1 MTLPRLRPQPAHV
14 GGACLPHVERGGGSV
29 MMMLLLL
36 GLVAIL
42 GLVEIGHLYWAKRE
56 AQKVADLAALAGAQ
70 RLELCSA
77 DNQDNRAARQNAME
91 ENRFA
96 GSITIRCGN
105 WGTGNP
111 AADHFGETIDG
122 DHPLNA
128 VKVTARRTAVPF
140 FGQNAGLPAVQAQ
153 AVAKRTPPSAVFTVG
168 SQLLRVNGNSPL
180 GNVLRLVGVNVDTA
194 TVLAYDGLA
203 QAHVTPAGLLEALGL
218 PVDVNMSVADFNQF
232 LAAHRVSLGA
242 LLDATTTVLER
253 NGAAGLRLDALAN
266 RIGTQLDL
274 HSLRIPL
281 GGSDPAGGL
290 FATVVAPDG
299 TIGSALQADV
309 NAMDLVTTAIAIA
322 SDGHGVAVDNL
333 GLLGGGKVRAGIIE
347 PPSIAIG
354 GVGARA
360 YNAQVRLAIEIDSQD
375 IPILGPALSALGT
388 RLKLPIYTDVTNA
401 MGTLTS
407 LQCGQAPPTATVRVD
422 ASVLRTCVGKVAAAD
437 VFSRSEVCDT
447 GLQDEQLL
455 TLLGAPLINDRIS
468 INALND
474 SQSLTLAA
482 GQTGSTQV
490 NPLAI
495 GSTVEHLVD
504 ELLRVLSR
512 TLDPRGEGMNQP
524 SAAANLAD
532 RFLKAAN
539 PGGGRYDVD
548 RTIALL
554 RTGSEGLPPLD
565 WNVTKGVPY
574 ACGLLNL
581 NTCFRDGSIWEGYR
595 ATATGQGLGVLSGL
609 LGTLLGGLAIERCN
623 SLLGNLDY
631 NNCLKRNLTS
641 YLQTAPDGLLDAYS
655 GSGVTSPGNGPVT
668 CNGLLCLV
676 LKPALDFL
684 KPLLNSVGTLL
695 TQTLAE
701 VLGLELGR
709 TDVHVQSIQCTP
721 AQLVY

>member
-1 MTLPRLRPQPAHV
+1 MTTPRPRPPAHA
-14 GGACLPHVERGGGSV
+14 GGARSSQVQRGGGSV

-70 RLELCSA
+70 RLGLCSA

-91 ENRFA
+91 QNRFA

-105 WGTGNP
+105 WGITNP
-111 AADHFGETIDG
+111 AADHFREAVDS

-128 VKVTARRTAVPF
+128 VKVITRRAALPF
-140 FGQNAGLPAVQAQ
+140 FGQNAGLPTVQAE
-153 AVAKRTPPSAVFTVG
+153 AVAKLTPPSAVFSVG

-203 QAHVTPAGLLEALGL
+203 QAKVTPAGLLEALGL
-218 PVDVNMSVADFNQF
+218 PVDVDMSVADFNRF
-232 LAAHRVSLGA
+232 LAANKVSLGR
-242 LLDATTTVLER
+242 LLSATTTVLDR
-253 NGAAGLRLDALAN
+253 NGMAGLRLDALAS

-274 HSLRIPL
+274 DRLDIQL
-281 GGSDPAGGL
+281 GSAGQAGGL
-290 FATVVAPDG
+290 FAAVVAPDG
-299 TIGSALQADV
+299 TIGSALQADI

-322 SDGHGVAVDNL
+322 SRSRGVAVDNL
-333 GLLGGGKVRAGIIE
+333 VIASGVEVRAGIIE

-360 YNAQVRLAIEIDSQD
+360 YNAQVRVAIDIDSD
-375 IPILGPALSALGT
+375 KIPGLGPVLSTLGT
-388 RLKLPIYTDVTNA
+388 RLKLPVYADVTNA

-407 LQCGQAPPTATVRVD
+407 LQCGQAPRTATIRVD
-422 ASVLRTCVGKVAAAD
+422 ASVLRSCVGKVAAAD

-447 GLQDEQLL
+447 RLQNEQLL

-468 INALND
+468 IDALTG
-474 SQSLTLAA
+474 SQSLTLAE
-482 GQTGSTQV
+482 GETGSTRI
-490 NPLAI
+490 NPLAV
-495 GSTVEHLVD
+495 GDTAQRLVD
-504 ELLRVLSR
+504 ELLKVLSR
-512 TLDPRGEGMNQP
+512 MLDPRGQGMNQP
-524 SAAANLAD
+524 TTAANLAD
-532 RFLKAAN
+532 QFLKAAN

-548 RTIALL
+548 RTINLL
-554 RTGSEGLPPLD
+554 RTGSQGLPPLD
-565 WNVTKGVPY
+565 WTVSKGVPF
-574 ACGLLNL
+574 ACGLLYL
-581 NTCFRDGSIWEGYR
+581 DTCFRDGSVWEGYR
-595 ATATGQGLGVLSGL
+595 ATATGQGLGALSGL
-609 LGTLLGGLAIERCN
+609 LGSLLGGLAVERCN

-641 YLQTAPDGLLDAYS
+641 YLQTAPGGLLDAYS
-655 GSGVTSPGNGPVT
+655 GSGVTSPGNGAVT

-695 TQTLAE
+695 TRTLAE

-709 TDVHVQSIQCTP
+709 TDVHVQSIQCAP

>member
-1 MTLPRLRPQPAHV
+1 MTTPRPRPPTHA
-14 GGACLPHVERGGGSV
+14 GGARSSQVQRGGGSV

-70 RLELCSA
+70 RLGLCSS

-91 ENRFA
+91 QNRFA

-105 WGTGNP
+105 WGIANP
-111 AADHFGETIDG
+111 AADHFREAVDS

-128 VKVTARRTAVPF
+128 VKVTTRRAALPF
-140 FGQNAGLPAVQAQ
+140 FGQNAGLPTVQAE
-153 AVAKRTPPSAVFTVG
+153 AVAKLTPPSAVFSVG

-203 QAHVTPAGLLEALGL
+203 QAKVTPAGLLEALGL
-218 PVDVNMSVADFNQF
+218 PVDVDMSVADFNRF
-232 LAAHRVSLGA
+232 LAANKVSLGR
-242 LLDATTTVLER
+242 LLSATTTVLDR
-253 NGAAGLRLDALAN
+253 NGMAGLRLDALAS

-274 HSLRIPL
+274 DRLDLQL
-281 GGSDPAGGL
+281 GSTGQAGGL
-290 FATVVAPDG
+290 FAAVVAPDG

-322 SDGHGVAVDNL
+322 SRGRGVAVDNL
-333 GLLGGGKVRAGIIE
+333 VIAGGVEVRAGIIE

-360 YNAQVRLAIEIDSQD
+360 YNAQVRVAIDIDSD
-375 IPILGPALSALGT
+375 KIPGLGPVLSTLGT
-388 RLKLPIYTDVTNA
+388 RLKLPVYADVTNA

-407 LQCGQAPPTATVRVD
+407 LQCGQAPRTATIRVD
-422 ASVLRTCVGKVAAAD
+422 ASVLRSCVGKVAAAD

-447 GLQDEQLL
+447 RLQNEQLL

-468 INALND
+468 IDALTG
-474 SQSLTLAA
+474 SQSLTLAE
-482 GQTGSTQV
+482 GETGSTRI
-490 NPLAI
+490 NPLAV
-495 GSTVEHLVD
+495 GDTAQRLVD
-504 ELLRVLSR
+504 ELLKVLSR
-512 TLDPRGEGMNQP
+512 MLDPRGQGMSQP
-524 SAAANLAD
+524 TTAANLAD
-532 RFLKAAN
+532 QFLKAAN

-548 RTIALL
+548 RTINLL
-554 RTGSEGLPPLD
+554 RTGSQGLPPLD
-565 WNVTKGVPY
+565 WNVSKGVPF
-574 ACGLLNL
+574 ACGLLYL
-581 NTCFRDGSIWEGYR
+581 DTCFRDGSVWEGYR
-595 ATATGQGLGVLSGL
+595 ATATGQGLGALSGL
-609 LGTLLGGLAIERCN
+609 LGSLLGGLAVERCN

-641 YLQTAPDGLLDAYS
+641 YLQTAPGGLLDAYS
-655 GSGVTSPGNGPVT
+655 GSGVTSPGNGAVT

-695 TQTLAE
+695 TRTLAE

-709 TDVHVQSIQCTP
+709 TDVHVQSIQCAP

>member
-1 MTLPRLRPQPAHV
+1 MTTPRPRPPAHA
-14 GGACLPHVERGGGSV
+14 GGARSSQVQRGGGSV

-56 AQKVADLAALAGAQ
+56 TQKVADLAALAGAQ
-70 RLELCSA
+70 RLGLCSA

-91 ENRFA
+91 QNRFA

-105 WGTGNP
+105 WGIANP
-111 AADHFGETIDG
+111 AADHFREAVDS

-128 VKVTARRTAVPF
+128 VKVITRRAALPF
-140 FGQNAGLPAVQAQ
+140 FGQNAGLPTVQAE
-153 AVAKRTPPSAVFTVG
+153 AVAKLTPPSAVFSVG
-168 SQLLRVNGNSPL
+168 SQLLRLNGNSPL

-203 QAHVTPAGLLEALGL
+203 QAKVTPAGLLEALGL
-218 PVDVNMSVADFNQF
+218 PVDVNMSVADFNRF
-232 LAAHRVSLGA
+232 LAANKVSLGR
-242 LLDATTTVLER
+242 LLSATTTVLDR
-253 NGAAGLRLDALAN
+253 NGMAGLRLDALAS

-274 HSLRIPL
+274 DRLDLQL
-281 GGSDPAGGL
+281 GSTGQAGGL
-290 FATVVAPDG
+290 FAAVVAPDG
-299 TIGSALQADV
+299 TIGSALQADI

-322 SDGHGVAVDNL
+322 SRGRGVAVDNL
-333 GLLGGGKVRAGIIE
+333 VIAGGVEVRAGIIE

-360 YNAQVRLAIEIDSQD
+360 YNAQVRVAIDIDSD
-375 IPILGPALSALGT
+375 KIPGLGPVLSTLGT
-388 RLKLPIYTDVTNA
+388 RLKLPVYADVTNA

-407 LQCGQAPPTATVRVD
+407 LQCGQAPRTATIRVD
-422 ASVLRTCVGKVAAAD
+422 ASVLRSCVGKITAAD

-447 GLQDEQLL
+447 RLQNEQLL

-468 INALND
+468 IDALTG
-474 SQSLTLAA
+474 SQSLTLAE
-482 GQTGSTQV
+482 GETGSTRI
-490 NPLAI
+490 NPLAV
-495 GSTVEHLVD
+495 GDTAQRLVD
-504 ELLRVLSR
+504 ELLKVLSR
-512 TLDPRGEGMNQP
+512 MLDPRAQGMSQP
-524 SAAANLAD
+524 TTAANLAD
-532 RFLKAAN
+532 QFLKAAN

-548 RTIALL
+548 RTINLL
-554 RTGSEGLPPLD
+554 RTGSQGLPPLD
-565 WNVTKGVPY
+565 WTVSKGVPF
-574 ACGLLNL
+574 ACGLLYL
-581 NTCFRDGSIWEGYR
+581 DTCFRDGSVWEGYR
-595 ATATGQGLGVLSGL
+595 ATATGQGLGALSGL
-609 LGTLLGGLAIERCN
+609 LGSLLGGLAVERCN

-641 YLQTAPDGLLDAYS
+641 YLQTAPGGLLDAYS
-655 GSGVTSPGNGPVT
+655 GSGVTSPGNGAVT

-695 TQTLAE
+695 TRTLAE

-709 TDVHVQSIQCTP
+709 TDVHVQSIQCAP

>member
-1 MTLPRLRPQPAHV
+1 MTTPRPRPPAHA
-14 GGACLPHVERGGGSV
+14 GGARSSQVQRGGGSV

-70 RLELCSA
+70 RLGLCSA

-91 ENRFA
+91 QNRFA

-105 WGTGNP
+105 WGIANP
-111 AADHFGETIDG
+111 AADHFREAVDS

-128 VKVTARRTAVPF
+128 VKVTTRRAALPF
-140 FGQNAGLPAVQAQ
+140 FGQNAGLPTVQAE
-153 AVAKRTPPSAVFTVG
+153 AVAKLTPPSAVFSVG

-180 GNVLRLVGVNVDTA
+180 GNVLSLVGVNVDTA

-203 QAHVTPAGLLEALGL
+203 QAKVTPAGLLEALGL
-218 PVDVNMSVADFNQF
+218 PVDVDMSVADFNRF
-232 LAAHRVSLGA
+232 LAANKVSLGR
-242 LLDATTTVLER
+242 LLSATTTVLDR
-253 NGAAGLRLDALAN
+253 NGMAGLRLDALAS

-274 HSLRIPL
+274 DRLDLQL
-281 GGSDPAGGL
+281 GSTGQAGGL
-290 FATVVAPDG
+290 FAAVVAPDG
-299 TIGSALQADV
+299 TIGSALQADI

-322 SDGHGVAVDNL
+322 SRGRGVTLDSLAL
-333 GLLGGGKVRAGIIE
+333 AGGVEVRAGIIE

-360 YNAQVRLAIEIDSQD
+360 YNAQVRVAIDIDSD
-375 IPILGPALSALGT
+375 KIPGLGPVLSTLGT
-388 RLKLPIYTDVTNA
+388 RLKLPVYADVTNA

-407 LQCGQAPPTATVRVD
+407 LQCGQAPRTATIRVD
-422 ASVLRTCVGKVAAAD
+422 ASVLRSCVGKIAAAD

-447 GLQDEQLL
+447 RLQNEQLL

-468 INALND
+468 IDALTG
-474 SQSLTLAA
+474 SQSLTLAE
-482 GQTGSTQV
+482 GETGSTRI
-490 NPLAI
+490 NPLAV
-495 GSTVEHLVD
+495 GDTAQRLVD
-504 ELLRVLSR
+504 ELLKVLSR
-512 TLDPRGEGMNQP
+512 MLDPRAQGMSQP
-524 SAAANLAD
+524 TTAANLAD
-532 RFLKAAN
+532 QFLKAAN

-548 RTIALL
+548 RTINLL
-554 RTGSEGLPPLD
+554 RTGSQGLPPLD
-565 WNVTKGVPY
+565 WTVSKGVPF
-574 ACGLLNL
+574 ACGLLYL
-581 NTCFRDGSIWEGYR
+581 DTCFRDGSVWEGYR
-595 ATATGQGLGVLSGL
+595 ATATGQGLGALSGL
-609 LGTLLGGLAIERCN
+609 LGSLLGGLAVERCN

-641 YLQTAPDGLLDAYS
+641 YLQTAPGGLLDAYS
-655 GSGVTSPGNGPVT
+655 GSGVTSPGNGAVT

-695 TQTLAE
+695 TRTLAE

-709 TDVHVQSIQCTP
+709 TDVHVQSIQCAP